1 MRIKYF
7 LITIIALMMASLGL
21 TAQTKTTM
29 PTRYHEFRPSVITLS
44 DGRVLR
50 ENLTNIFLKN
60 STLLYVSGEVVK
72 EANMDNILKVDFED
86 RSYVNLNGQLAWLV
100 DSVGHNMLYEI
111 DLFDQVAYEANLKNN
126 VNITNID
133 FSQDVMSTAN
143 VDLNNEG
150 DYMMPVIPHFYYLYE
165 GKLIK
170 AKDRVVQLALP
181 KDRNR
186 QFKTVVG
193 QPNFSWIDPDCLM
206 LLLRFIS
213 TPNNN

>member
-1 MRIKYF
+1 M
-7 LITIIALMMASLGL
+7 
-21 TAQTKTTM
+21 
-29 PTRYHEFRPSVITLS
+29 
-44 DGRVLR
+44 
-50 ENLTNIFLKN
+50 
-60 STLLYVSGEVVK
+60 
-72 EANMDNILKVDFED
+72 
-86 RSYVNLNGQLAWLV
+86 
-100 DSVGHNMLYEI
+100 
-111 DLFDQVAYEANLKNN
+111 KNN